1 MNTPKFNTPPNFKN
15 TPPQAAPQAAPVPP
29 QAAPAP
35 PVPPQAAPAQQA
47 PPVPPQAAPAPA
59 PKEKKQQSTIMINN
73 DHIKFVL
80 QNIKTMGYNDMAEKL
95 GITKNQVN
103 RILQTLKGGIG
114 KKKVQGEEVEYT
126 FGLRG
131 KALDAAAAAGEQ
143 AYALKEN
150 GKPDFSQPVSELA
163 QKVEAKIDA
172 ELSRPAD
179 TRPGAGGGGR
189 GGKVQEALD
198 SQLDELLAGL

>member
-1 MNTPKFNTPPNFKN
+1 MSTPKFNTPPNFKN
-15 TPPQAAPQAAPVPP
+15 TPPQGAPQAPP

-47 PPVPPQAAPAPA
+47 PPVPPQAAPAPEAA

-143 AYALKEN
+143 AYGLKEN

>member
-1 MNTPKFNTPPNFKN
+1 MNTPNFNTPPNFKN
-15 TPPQAAPQAAPVPP
+15 T
-29 QAAPAP
+29 P

-47 PPVPPQAAPAPA
+47 PPTPEAA
-59 PKEKKQQSTIMINN
+59 PKEKKKQNNIMINN

-143 AYALKEN
+143 AYGLKEN
-150 GKPDFSQPVSELA
+150 GKPDFGQPVSELA

-189 GGKVQEALD
+189 GGKVKEALD